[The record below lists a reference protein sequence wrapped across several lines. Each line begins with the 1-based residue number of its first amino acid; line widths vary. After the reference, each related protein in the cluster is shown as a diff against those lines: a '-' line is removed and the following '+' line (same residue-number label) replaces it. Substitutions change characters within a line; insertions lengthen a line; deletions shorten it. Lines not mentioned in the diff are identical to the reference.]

1 MSFHFSPNFVTNGL
15 ILCYDPAN
23 TKSFVSGST
32 SLYDLTSNKYDAT
45 LINGPVYSGDAMG
58 SISLDLTDDRI
69 GFSSVGDLTDGTVSI
84 WFRNNDPITSASTN
98 AFLFEFTSASTVVN
112 QTFTAA
118 LGNIAFATSRVEL
131 LSVYLWGD
139 VSTIVGNYTAADLPI
154 SGLSIPVGWH
164 NLVVARDSVGTR
176 VYFDNVLLG
185 APSQGVN
192 ISIIPTSTIPFIYSL
207 WGWNLNK
214 IGRILGGLVSHFSV
228 YNRGITTQEVN
239 INYNTIKK
247 RFGI

>member
-1 MSFHFSPNFVTNGL
+1 MSFHYSPNFVTDGL

-32 SLYDLTSNKYDAT
+32 SLYDLTKNKYDGS
-45 LINGPVYSGDAMG
+45 LINGPVYTGDSKG

-69 GFSSVGDLTDGTVSI
+69 TLPDMGNLTDGTVSM
-84 WFRNNDPITSASTN
+84 WFRNNAPITSATTN
-98 AFLFEFTSASTVVN
+98 AFLFEFTSGSTLTT
-112 QTFTAA
+112 QSFTAV
-118 LGNIAFATSRVEL
+118 LGDIAFAASRVEL
-131 LSVYLWGD
+131 LSVYLWSD
-139 VSTIVGNYTAADLPI
+139 VSTVVGCYTASDLPI
-154 SGLSIPVGWH
+154 TGLTIPVGWH

-185 APSQGVN
+185 TPSQGTN
-192 ISIIPTSTIPFIYSL
+192 ISIIPTSSVPFIYSL

-247 RFGI
+247 RFGL

>member
-1 MSFHFSPNFVTNGL
+1 MSFHFSPNLVTDGL

-32 SLYDLTSNKYDAT
+32 SLFDLTSNKYNAT
-45 LINGPVYSGDAMG
+45 LTNGPVYSGAAMG
-58 SISLDLTDDRI
+58 SISLDLTDDSI
-69 GFSSVGDLTDGTVSI
+69 GFSDIGDLTDGTVSM
-84 WFRNNDPITSASTN
+84 WFKNNDPITSASTN
-98 AFLFEFTSASTVVN
+98 AFLFEFTSASTLST
-112 QTFTAA
+112 QSFTSV

-131 LSVYLWGD
+131 LSVYLWSD
-139 VSTIVGNYTAADLPI
+139 ISTVVGCYTASDLPI

-185 APSQGVN
+185 DPSQGVN
-192 ISIIPTSTIPFIYSL
+192 ITIIPTSSVPFIYSF
-207 WGWNLNK
+207 WNWNLNK

-228 YNRGITTQEVN
+228 YNRGLTTQEVSR
-239 INYNTIKK
+239 NYNALKT
-247 RFGI
+247 RFGL

>member
-69 GFSSVGDLTDGTVSI
+69 GFSNIGDLTDGTVSM

-98 AFLFEFTSASTVVN
+98 AFLFEFTSAATFTN
-112 QTFTAA
+112 QTFASV
-118 LGNIAFATSRVEL
+118 LGNVALATSRVEL
-131 LSVYLWGD
+131 LSVYLWSD
-139 VSTIVGNYTAADLPI
+139 ISSVVGNYTAADLPI

-192 ISIIPTSTIPFIYSL
+192 ISIIPTSTIPFIYSF
-207 WGWNLNK
+207 WNWNLNK